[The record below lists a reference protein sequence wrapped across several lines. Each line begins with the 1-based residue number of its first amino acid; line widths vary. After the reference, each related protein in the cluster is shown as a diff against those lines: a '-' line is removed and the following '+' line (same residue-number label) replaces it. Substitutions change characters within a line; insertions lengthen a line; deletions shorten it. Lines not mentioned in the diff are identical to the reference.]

1 MNKTL
6 VIGAGVDKTKGIDM
20 PLARQL
26 IPEIAKFSEEDG
38 KEIEKVI
45 KSFLPNLRFSFNKFI
60 KDSIESIIQT
70 GEHKLNKIVTELE
83 NLDINEEN
91 DKTLIELLKKL
102 FKKVVT
108 IREFL

>member
-1 MNKTL
+1 MNRTL
-6 VIGAGVDKTKGIDM
+6 VIGAGVDKTNGIEM
-20 PLARQL
+20 PLAKQL
-26 IPEIAKFSEEDG
+26 IPEIARFSEKEG

-60 KDSIESIIQT
+60 KDSIESIMQT
-70 GEHKLNKIVTELE
+70 GENKLNKIVNELE